1 MSDSSHKAKLKD
13 AVRTLQAQW
22 SVIRTQWNDAQSD
35 RVQHEVVECA
45 EESVRLAILAL
56 DQLGESIARARSE
69 CSEGGG
75 L

>member
-22 SVIRTQWNDAQSD
+22 DVIRSQWSDAQSD
-35 RVQHEVVECA
+35 RVQHEVVERA
-45 EESVRLAILAL
+45 DESVRLAVLAL
-56 DQLGESIARARSE
+56 DQLGEAISRARRE

-75 L
+75 M

>member
-22 SVIRTQWNDAQSD
+22 GVIRSQWSDAQSD
-35 RVQHEVVECA
+35 RVQHEVVERA
-45 EESVRLAILAL
+45 DESVRLAVLAL
-56 DQLGESIARARSE
+56 DQLGEAISRARRE

-75 L
+75 M

>member
-22 SVIRTQWNDAQSD
+22 SVIRSQWNDAQSD
-35 RVQHEVVECA
+35 RVQHEVVARA
-45 EESVRLAILAL
+45 EESARLAVLAL
-56 DQLGESIARARSE
+56 DQLGEAMARARSD

-75 L
+75 M